1 MGRILVVDDEKTI
14 RELLT
19 KIIENMGHEVILASD
34 GKEGFYSFVNNS
46 IDLVV
51 TDFDMPFMNGWNLTH
66 NIKERSPE
74 TPVVLVT
81 GSEIYNNGM
90 QTKDNLFNSVVLKPF
105 DLQEIKE
112 SIREFIPDGIV
123 FDLGGWRNGYKG
135 I

>member
-1 MGRILVVDDEKTI
+1 MGRILVVDDEKSI
-14 RELLT
+14 RELLS

-34 GKEGFYSFVNNS
+34 GREGFYSFVNNS

-51 TDFDMPFMNGWNLTH
+51 TDFDMPFMNGWSLTN

-90 QTKDNLFNSVVLKPF
+90 QTKDNLL
-105 DLQEIKE
+105 
-112 SIREFIPDGIV
+112 IPL
-123 FDLGGWRNGYKG
+123 F
-135 I
+135 